1 MWHVFNC
8 IHLVGQATCWIY
20 ALLYNSCI
28 DNVHYKSTQCSLTKT
43 VTIVTALHSCSETNG
58 LKNAMTAIDIGR
70 HLRSPQSPLA
80 NRGLRAY
87 VDLEGDARTESD
99 SDHAWTLASL
109 NLYFASRDS

>member
-1 MWHVFNC
+1 MVRRATALVIVLLNILQAIINDSDPRNIDMWHMV
-8 IHLVGQATCWIY
+8 II
-20 ALLYNSCI
+20 
-28 DNVHYKSTQCSLTKT
+28 
-43 VTIVTALHSCSETNG
+43 TALHSCSETNG